1 MPLLPKTDAILIRE
15 VWNENLEEEF
25 SLIREIVDDYPYVA
39 MDTEF
44 PGIVLRPVGNFK
56 NSYDYHYQ
64 TLKDN
69 VDMLKL
75 IQLGLTFS
83 DEQGNLPTCGT
94 DKYCIWQFN
103 FREFNVNEDVFA
115 NDSIELLRQSGI
127 DFKKNNEKGID
138 AQRFGELLMS
148 SGIVLNDSVHW
159 VTFHS
164 GYDFGYLL
172 KLLTCHNLPDTQ
184 VGFFNLINVYFPT
197 VYDIKH
203 LMKFCNSL
211 HGGLNKLAE
220 LLEVER
226 VGICHQAGSDSLLT
240 SCTFRKLK
248 ENFFSGSME
257 KYAGVLYGL
266 GVENGQRE
274 YGVLRN
280 KAWEDMEGGEDGK
293 SWNEIEILFEHQDKE
308 NVRHFK
314 VLKIKVTFRLYR
326 KDKGSNFIDEAP
338 VAVEAAAAPA
348 LGEPMDIMT
357 ALQLVL
363 RKSLAHGGLIRGLH
377 EAAKVIEKH
386 AAQLCVLA
394 EDCDQPD
401 YVKLVKA
408 LCADHNVNML
418 TVPSAKTLGE
428 WAGLCK
434 IDSEGK
440 ARKVVGCSCVVVKD
454 FGEDHEALHVVQ
466 QHVKA

>member
-1 MPLLPKTDAILIRE
+1 MINEIVMPLILPKSDSIQIRE
-15 VWNENLEEEF
+15 VWNDNLEEEF
-25 SLIREIVDDYPYVA
+25 AIIRELVDDFPYIA

-56 NSYDYHYQ
+56 SSYDFHYQ

-83 DEQGNLPTCGT
+83 DEHGNLPTCG
-94 DKYCIWQFN
+94 DDDDDDERSCIWQFN

-127 DFKKNNEKGID
+127 DFKRNNENGID
-138 AQRFGELLMS
+138 ARRFGELLMS
-148 SGIVLNDSVHW
+148 SGIVLNDNVHW

-172 KLLTCHNLPDTQ
+172 KLLTCQNLPDTQ
-184 VGFFNLINVYFPT
+184 VGFFNLINMYFPT

-248 ENFFSGSME
+248 ENFFSGSLE

-266 GVENGQRE
+266 GVENGQ
-274 YGVLRN
+274 
-280 KAWEDMEGGEDGK
+280 
-293 SWNEIEILFEHQDKE
+293 STH
-308 NVRHFK
+308 
-314 VLKIKVTFRLYR
+314 
-326 KDKGSNFIDEAP
+326 
-338 VAVEAAAAPA
+338 
-348 LGEPMDIMT
+348 
-357 ALQLVL
+357 
-363 RKSLAHGGLIRGLH
+363 
-377 EAAKVIEKH
+377 
-386 AAQLCVLA
+386 
-394 EDCDQPD
+394 
-401 YVKLVKA
+401 
-408 LCADHNVNML
+408 
-418 TVPSAKTLGE
+418 
-428 WAGLCK
+428 
-434 IDSEGK
+434 
-440 ARKVVGCSCVVVKD
+440 
-454 FGEDHEALHVVQ
+454 
-466 QHVKA
+466 